1 MYWLGVNIFR
11 TRIFNTQLL
20 WIDNQALNVEIGL
33 LVYFQQNLEVIEII
47 N

>member
-33 LVYFQQNLEVIEII
+33 LVHIVSPTKFRSN
-47 N
+47 